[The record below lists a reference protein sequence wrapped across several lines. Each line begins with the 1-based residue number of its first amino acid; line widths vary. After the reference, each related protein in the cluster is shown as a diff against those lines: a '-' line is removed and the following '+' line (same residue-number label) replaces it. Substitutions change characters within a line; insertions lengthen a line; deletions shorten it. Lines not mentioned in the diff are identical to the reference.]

1 MDWQYITYHMLSG
14 FIPMV
19 IALVLYFIVLRL
31 IGKNQAIWH
40 ILISFVFCI
49 YLIGMLTMTG
59 LCLKGTFSPRIVY
72 IPFVDMIRGP
82 IDTALNVLLFVPL
95 GFFLP
100 ILYKKYDSLFKI
112 AIGGF
117 LFSLSVEIAQMFGHG
132 ATDINDLITNTV
144 GACLGFVVY
153 TLLCKVLPKSWVK
166 NIQVEGIQC
175 YYELL
180 LFWVGSLLIMLTIQ
194 ISIFHALFATGMA
207 GGEIHG
213 WK

>member
-1 MDWQYITYHMLSG
+1 MDWQYITHHMLSG
-14 FIPMV
+14 FIPVM
-19 IALVLYFIVLRL
+19 IALVLYFIILRL
-31 IGKNQAIWH
+31 IGKKQTIWH
-40 ILISFVFCI
+40 IFISFVFCI
-49 YLIGMLTMTG
+49 YLIGILTMTG

-100 ILYKKYDSLFKI
+100 LLYKKYDSLFKI
-112 AIGGF
+112 AVVGF

-144 GACLGFVVY
+144 GACLGFVIY
-153 TLLCKVLPKSWVK
+153 ALLQKIIPKKWVK
-166 NIQVEGIQC
+166 NVQVEGAQC

-194 ISIFHALFATGMA
+194 INIFHALFPARMT
-207 GGEIHG
+207 GGEMQE

>member
-153 TLLCKVLPKSWVK
+153 TLLRKVLPKSWVK

-194 ISIFHALFATGMA
+194 ISIFHALFATGMT
-207 GGEIHG
+207 GGEIHE

>member
-153 TLLCKVLPKSWVK
+153 TLLRKVLPKSWVK
-166 NIQVEGIQC
+166 NIQVEGVQC

-194 ISIFHALFATGMA
+194 ISIFHALFATGMT
-207 GGEIHG
+207 GGGIYE